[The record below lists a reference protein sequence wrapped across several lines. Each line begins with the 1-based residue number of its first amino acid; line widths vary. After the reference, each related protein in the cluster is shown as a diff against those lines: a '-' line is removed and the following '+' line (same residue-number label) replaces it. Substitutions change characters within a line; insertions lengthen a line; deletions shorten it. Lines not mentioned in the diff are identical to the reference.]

1 MKDFRVITQ
10 VKNNRILEYM
20 EREGIR
26 NQSELARLSGV
37 SATVVGEFINMK
49 ETAKSAVRGHWRS
62 EVIRLAAAL
71 RAMPEDLFPE
81 IQLYNKVE
89 DNTVVQRIDADGFE
103 MLASASRMAG
113 LPPDRVVE
121 IDSGKK
127 ALEGL
132 LLSLTPK
139 QERLIRKRF
148 GLGAERE
155 HTLEEI
161 AEDFGVTRERIRQM
175 EKKAFESLKFR
186 ASKLLEWR
194 AVKDLHHTLMEIH
207 NGQENTAR

>member
-1 MKDFRVITQ
+1 
-10 VKNNRILEYM
+10 
-20 EREGIR
+20 
-26 NQSELARLSGV
+26 
-37 SATVVGEFINMK
+37 
-49 ETAKSAVRGHWRS
+49 
-62 EVIRLAAAL
+62 
-71 RAMPEDLFPE
+71 MPEDLFPE